1 MKGSG
6 IQPSETGIRK
16 PRFDRMLSCYGKI
29 KDECHIKSDEFCNR
43 YQLWLI
49 LHPKYVPDLEFSIN
63 KKNTTSCPESALQTL
78 ISQSTEEK
86 ELNLQELVY

>member
-16 PRFDRMLSCYGKI
+16 TRFDRMLSCYGKI

-43 YQLWLI
+43 YQL
-49 LHPKYVPDLEFSIN
+49 
-63 KKNTTSCPESALQTL
+63 
-78 ISQSTEEK
+78 
-86 ELNLQELVY
+86 